1 MGLFNEGSLWLV
13 LYMFVGCYIIDLL
26 LLYLIM
32 FIKSEIYDL
41 DGKENIVVKMW
52 NCLYI
57 NDFFCKNIK
66 GYFKVLKLE
75 KLVSLC
81 IVCRYIWDWFWVFYI
96 GYCLRIFE
104 LFVI

>member
-1 MGLFNEGSLWLV
+1 
-13 LYMFVGCYIIDLL
+13 MFVGCYIIDLL

-41 DGKENIVVKMW
+41 DGIENIIVKMC

-57 NDFFCKNIK
+57 YDFFCKNIK

-81 IVCRYIWDWFWVFYI
+81 IVCRYI
-96 GYCLRIFE
+96 
-104 LFVI
+104 

>member
-1 MGLFNEGSLWLV
+1 
-13 LYMFVGCYIIDLL
+13 MFVGCYIIDLL

-52 NCLYI
+52 NCLDI

-66 GYFKVLKLE
+66 G
-75 KLVSLC
+75 
-81 IVCRYIWDWFWVFYI
+81 
-96 GYCLRIFE
+96 
-104 LFVI
+104 